1 MATVDEIGGSDNIRD
16 THWLGK
22 VVENK
27 DPLKNGRCKVMV
39 FGKFDNVP
47 AEDIPWAACG
57 NRNAV
62 GAHAIPNVGDIVS
75 IRFDNGNLYHP
86 EYFYQV
92 NQRKALKSEVL
103 DSLSEDEAQQTISLV
118 YDEIRNIRIYHSPK
132 DGIIITR
139 GKGAKERPLIQIDEK
154 NNIKISTDTKI
165 FLDSGNIFLSNTGE
179 GSEDEK
185 EPAVR
190 GVSLEKWLNTLLDDY
205 QKHIHPTPT
214 GPSGP
219 PSPPTPATIGQ
230 LKGKHKDY
238 QQKGK

>member
-22 VVENK
+22 VVDNK
-27 DPLKNGRCKVMV
+27 DPLKNGRCKVLV
-39 FGKFDNVP
+39 YGKFDNVP
-47 AEDIPWAACG
+47 PEDIPWAACG
-57 NRNAV
+57 NRSAV
-62 GAHAIPNVGDIVS
+62 GAHAIPNIDDIVS

-86 EYFYQV
+86 EYFYQI

-103 DSLSEDEAQQTISLV
+103 DALSEDEAQQTISLV
-118 YDEIRNIRIYHSPK
+118 YDEIRGIRIYHSPK

-139 GKGAKERPLIQIDEK
+139 GSGAKERPLIQIDEA

-179 GSEDEK
+179 GSEDEE

-190 GVSLEKWLNTLLDDY
+190 GVSLEKWLNALLDDY

-219 PSPPTPATIGQ
+219 PSPPTPSTIGQ
-230 LKGKHKDY
+230 LKGKHNDY